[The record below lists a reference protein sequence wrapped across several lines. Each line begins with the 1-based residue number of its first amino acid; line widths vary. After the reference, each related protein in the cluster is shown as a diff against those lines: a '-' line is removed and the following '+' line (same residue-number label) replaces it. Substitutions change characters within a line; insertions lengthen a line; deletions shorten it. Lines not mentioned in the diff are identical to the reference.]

1 MSDKRQVLPLPKVQG
16 IWESGFA
23 RYPDVV
29 RVCMSDGKVIRYRR
43 ERGENES
50 MLKEALDRLDR
61 TCCFGGEKY
70 KEKGRGKRTGKIER
84 EESDNGHSGND
95 SGRERERED
104 VFHQG
109 IRP

>member
-16 IWESGFA
+16 IWESGLA

-70 KEKGRGKRTGKIER
+70 KEKGRGKRAGEIKK
-84 EESDNGHSGND
+84 EE
-95 SGRERERED
+95 
-104 VFHQG
+104 V
-109 IRP
+109 